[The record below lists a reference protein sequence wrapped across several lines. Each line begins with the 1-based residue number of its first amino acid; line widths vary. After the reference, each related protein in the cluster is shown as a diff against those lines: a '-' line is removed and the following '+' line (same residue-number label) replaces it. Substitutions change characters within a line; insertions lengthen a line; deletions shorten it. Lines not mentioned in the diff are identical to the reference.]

1 MNSIEEIRQV
11 IFTSFKAFH
20 DASFPT
26 VPISWPNYL
35 TVDTEALTGSFVS
48 VQLTF
53 RGGGSIYDITAIN
66 DIVKGEL
73 LISYLRPANTGLTGS
88 AAYSDALRSNL
99 CNHRI
104 SGITF
109 FGLSIL
115 EVSPAPGIVGQMN
128 VIPFMI

>member
-35 TVDTEALTGSFVS
+35 TVDAEALTGSFVS

-73 LISYLRPANTGLTGS
+73 LVSYLRPTGTGMTGS
-88 AAYSDALRSNL
+88 AAYADSLKAAMCYKKL
-99 CNHRI
+99 
-104 SGITF
+104 SGISF
-109 FGLSIL
+109 FGMKIL
-115 EVSPAPGIVGQMN
+115 EVSPAPGIVGQMF
-128 VIPFMI
+128 VLPFMI